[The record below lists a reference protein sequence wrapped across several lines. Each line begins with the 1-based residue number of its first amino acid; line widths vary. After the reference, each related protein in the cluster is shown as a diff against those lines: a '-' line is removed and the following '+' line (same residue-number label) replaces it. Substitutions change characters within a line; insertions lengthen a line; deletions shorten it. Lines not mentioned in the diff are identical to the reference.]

1 MDFSGPE
8 PADFRNV
15 QSMNRAFLRQMRGSS
30 SGHDLRQQMAQE
42 VRPMIRGLTELQI
55 ERLAT
60 TPFLLLSLRE
70 RDPDYW
76 SFLGSDA
83 PSADLL
89 GTKRRAG
96 ECGQLV
102 AASLG
107 FLWQLARRNPYAA
120 RLVSGATL
128 NWCEQLADCTLFRI
142 LQRTAGRS
150 DMLRPRRA
158 ADVEFWGKLL
168 GPGLCSDQQV
178 RGAAQLC
185 CTAVDTHRGSGG
197 PASFAACSR
206 VPHSDAVPV
215 RRREIRARDD
225 LADRCNAARTARVQ
239 YRA

>member
-1 MDFSGPE
+1 
-8 PADFRNV
+8 
-15 QSMNRAFLRQMRGSS
+15 
-30 SGHDLRQQMAQE
+30 
-42 VRPMIRGLTELQI
+42 MIRGLTELQI

-89 GTKRRAG
+89 GTKRPAG
-96 ECGQLV
+96 ECGQLA

-168 GPGLCSDQQV
+168 GPGLCSEQQV
-178 RGAAQLC
+178 RGAAQLSALQSIL
-185 CTAVDTHRGSGG
+185 TEDPAARHRSLR
-197 PASFAACSR
+197 AAACRTPMPSR
-206 VPHSDAVPV
+206 FVAGKS
-215 RRREIRARDD
+215 EAR
-225 LADRCNAARTARVQ
+225 
-239 YRA
+239 